1 MVRLKR
7 EMAGIEQVDLGIWIV
22 AGVRMS
28 ARRDKEWIVFPP
40 DREQGRTMLSEIRL
54 KVGIERN
61 VGPVDRCATA
71 TPSGRPA
78 WKPNHEPARNAAGY
92 SLSGEA

>member
-28 ARRDKEWIVFPP
+28 ARRDKGK
-40 DREQGRTMLSEIRL
+40 R
-54 KVGIERN
+54 
-61 VGPVDRCATA
+61 
-71 TPSGRPA
+71 
-78 WKPNHEPARNAAGY
+78 
-92 SLSGEA
+92 